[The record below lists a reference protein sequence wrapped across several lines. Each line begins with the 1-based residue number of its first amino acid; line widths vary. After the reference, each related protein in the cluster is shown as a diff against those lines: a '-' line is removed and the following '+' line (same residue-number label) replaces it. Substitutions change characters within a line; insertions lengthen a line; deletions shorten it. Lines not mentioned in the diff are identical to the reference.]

1 MEALRSCFRPELL
14 GRVDE
19 IICFHPLG
27 EEALCRVAEKL
38 LLQLGKRLE
47 EKGISLRYTEEAVAL
62 LAQSATAESGARPIR
77 KALRD
82 HVEDEAAQLLLQ
94 EALVP
99 GDTLYVTA
107 RDGVITTQVKS
118 LEGAGSS

>member
-1 MEALRSCFRPELL
+1 
-14 GRVDE
+14 
-19 IICFHPLG
+19 
-27 EEALCRVAEKL
+27 
-38 LLQLGKRLE
+38 
-47 EKGISLRYTEEAVAL
+47 VAL

-99 GDTLYVTA
+99 GDTLSVTA